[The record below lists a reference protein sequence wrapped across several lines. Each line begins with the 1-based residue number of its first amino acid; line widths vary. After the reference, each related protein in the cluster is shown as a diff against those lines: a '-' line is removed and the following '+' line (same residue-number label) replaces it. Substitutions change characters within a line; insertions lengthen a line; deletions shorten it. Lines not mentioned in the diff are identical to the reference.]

1 MSEQL
6 AAAISAALAA
16 GALLRQEYGHPHQIE
31 HKGPIDL
38 VTEVD
43 RRSQALV
50 VGMLTSAFP
59 AYGVLGEEGMDMPAS
74 QDTRWVIDPLDGT
87 ANFTHQYPLF
97 AVSIALQKGRR
108 MELGVVYNPLL
119 DELFTA
125 ERGTGAQLNGCPIQ
139 VSTCHELGNA
149 LVGSGF
155 PYDIWTNAV
164 DNLEEWGLMAKRT
177 QNLHSDGSATLDL
190 CHVACGRLDAFW
202 ELDLD
207 PWDMAAGTLIVQEAG
222 GSVTHLDGEPFVLG
236 GRSVL
241 ASNGLLHNAI
251 LDVVGKVRSRG
262 DKAQG

>member
-6 AAAISAALAA
+6 TVAISAALAA
-16 GALLRQEYGHPHQIE
+16 GALLRQEYEHPHQVV

-43 RRSQALV
+43 RRSQSLV
-50 VGMLTSAFP
+50 VGILTSAFP
-59 AYGVLGEEGMDMPAS
+59 TYGVLSEEGLDIPDSEAI
-74 QDTRWVIDPLDGT
+74 RWIIDPLDGT
-87 ANFTHQYPLF
+87 ANFVHQYPLF
-97 AVSIALQKGRR
+97 AVSIALQKGRQ

-125 ERGTGAQLNGCPIQ
+125 ERGKGALLNGRATH
-139 VSTCHELGNA
+139 VSTCRELGNA

-155 PYDIWTNAV
+155 PYDIWSNAK
-164 DNLEEWGLMAKRT
+164 DNLEEWGQMAKRA

-190 CHVACGRLDAFW
+190 CHVASGRLDAFW

-207 PWDMAAGTLIVQEAG
+207 PWDLAAGTLIVQEAG
-222 GSVTHLDGEPFVLG
+222 GRVTHLDGKPFVLG

-241 ASNGLLHNAI
+241 ASNGLIHQEI
-251 LDVVGKVRSRG
+251 VDVVGAPRSSG
-262 DKAQG
+262 S